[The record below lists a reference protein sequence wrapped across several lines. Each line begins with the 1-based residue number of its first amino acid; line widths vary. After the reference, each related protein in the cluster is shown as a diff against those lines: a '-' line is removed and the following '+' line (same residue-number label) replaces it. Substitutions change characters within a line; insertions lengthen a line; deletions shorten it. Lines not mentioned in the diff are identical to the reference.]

1 MLKVLST
8 HIQAVGS
15 KSYFSLI
22 PNGPMKDPEPCY
34 DCYSCAIEMTN
45 KVILTLGKITNEKM
59 RTWPGGI
66 FSSSI
71 ELTLE
76 NHTQP
81 ACC

>member
-34 DCYSCAIEMTN
+34 DCYSCAIEMTD
-45 KVILTLGKITNEKM
+45 KVILTLGNITDED
-59 RTWPGGI
+59 
-66 FSSSI
+66 
-71 ELTLE
+71 
-76 NHTQP
+76 
-81 ACC
+81 

>member
-34 DCYSCAIEMTN
+34 DCYSCAIEMTK
-45 KVILTLGKITNEKM
+45 KVILTLGKITDEEM
-59 RTWPGGI
+59 RTWP
-66 FSSSI
+66 
-71 ELTLE
+71 
-76 NHTQP
+76 
-81 ACC
+81 